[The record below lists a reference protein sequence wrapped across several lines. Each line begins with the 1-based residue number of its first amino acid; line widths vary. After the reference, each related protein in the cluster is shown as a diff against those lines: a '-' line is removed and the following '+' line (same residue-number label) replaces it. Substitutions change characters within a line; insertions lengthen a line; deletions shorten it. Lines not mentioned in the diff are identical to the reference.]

1 MLRETLAGVCVVEA
15 GPGKAAA
22 TLAARVRL
30 DARVT
35 HAVGLEVRA
44 GDEALPTHL
53 TAIAPLASVDG
64 HVVLQLIGP
73 LVSLVTQVTCK
84 RSFVRVRRFV
94 AGEVVPSGKGL
105 SAHITLVRF
114 FSRVGPHVII

>member
-1 MLRETLAGVCVVEA
+1 MRETLAGVRVVKA

-44 GDEALPTHL
+44 GDEALPTDL
-53 TAIAPLASVDG
+53 TTKATLARMDG
-64 HVVLQLIGP
+64 HVDPQL
-73 LVSLVTQVTCK
+73 LASLECLVTQFTCK
-84 RSFVRVRRFV
+84 RSIV
-94 AGEVVPSGKGL
+94 
-105 SAHITLVRF
+105 
-114 FSRVGPHVII
+114 